1 MSSFDQFYGS
11 PRGPV
16 QLPQTPLITFGAD
29 DSPKLMEMPYPGV
42 ESVIDSR
49 SWYDGMGT
57 ALFSGIGGAGYET
70 GSSVATALSTLPL
83 DSDWKK
89 ALEDKAAEWRKTA
102 KNEYAPDPVTSSTA
116 AQVVYGASKELTKIG
131 IALPAAAVTSSVG
144 SPAAGALVVGLIYG
158 LNAGIQQSQ
167 ELQDQGVD
175 ARTANAA
182 GFFTALS
189 GTAGVMMPA
198 AMGWSRLSSAVIG
211 AGANVAVGMNE
222 RATLRQVLEKA
233 DYSQAAEQ
241 FDPTDPLAV
250 SIEALT
256 GGVFGAAAGR
266 VRLGPAEPKSG
277 PTTEAAETLD
287 PAVVDAARARELI
300 AANKENLPV
309 NPLDPVAVEKGY
321 EAQQIVH
328 DQIQAKKPVRVPADA
343 YDAEKVDAIKRAS
356 AERLQKATAEGAVV
370 LQNRDRSTKAS
381 IVQMNGIAGN
391 PDYMRLRLSN
401 DFTTGAPV
409 VAHAAD
415 IPEAQRGAEDVVVAA
430 DGRRF
435 PVQYAVVEADDVL
448 TSNNIDGSVN
458 PGYGS
463 PDSITAIAGNGRS
476 VGVKEAYVRG
486 TANKYRAELEA
497 DKMTGIDPSVF
508 KDMRRPML
516 VRIMRDKDVTADIG
530 DITNRSAT
538 AQLSATEQALTD
550 AQRID
555 LSTLE
560 FGDDGTISP
569 ESVRQFTAMLPEE
582 ERARMVD
589 SNGIPTQDA
598 VKRLDN
604 AIFQQVYKNMG
615 LTDLLNTTEKTGIAR
630 MVSAFRQMAPRLLQL
645 EGTGELDFREALSD
659 VLSEIQAARASGAK
673 LSLTELAQ
681 QAAIGREPEVQ
692 AFLDF
697 LAKNDTDGGGVRGI
711 VDAFTSLAE
720 YARSNADMAAQGPDM
735 FGQVFK
741 PTRLDIMREFSR
753 TTGVPFHEGDSVRV
767 TKLEHVEEKKRLT
780 PRQKT
785 AEELAAERNLP
796 IVGDISGRSLDLRI
810 EPNAKSV
817 YKTLGQKI
825 KEYLLPFTHKVDGR
839 PYFNGPDSIQVELRT
854 KGINKAAFQATKWED
869 FGEWVPSIP
878 ILIERGKWTK
888 EQVSKRRPDGIK
900 NFYKAEGVVTKDG
913 VAQVAWV
920 KIGQDN
926 MGKFYYYLDE
936 EMHSSPR
943 LVPLRGEGGSS
954 ERTNTPGGGLGQ
966 LNGATSLAEPLT
978 DASSN
983 IHSQTNELTAK
994 SNELSTTQDI
1004 PNLGVEPADRL
1015 SQFDYDQARIQKAA
1029 DTLIAQESINALQ
1042 SAEDSQLKRQ
1052 AMAALEA
1059 DPNMRIQFDDTEEGT
1074 GIAAEYLKNELQK
1087 ADEISREANEGV
1099 PVAVVCAL
1107 ANGGLNDK

>member
-16 QLPQTPLITFGAD
+16 QLPQTPLITFGED

-57 ALFSGIGGAGYET
+57 ALFSGVGGAAYET

-83 DSDWKK
+83 DDDWKK
-89 ALEDKAAEWRKTA
+89 ALEDKAAEWRRTA
-102 KNEYAPDPVTSSTA
+102 RNEFAPDPVTSSTA

-131 IALPAAAVTSSVG
+131 IALPAAAVTSSIG
-144 SPAAGALVVGLIYG
+144 SPAAGALVVGAIYG

-175 ARTANAA
+175 AKTANAA

-266 VRLGPAEPKSG
+266 VRLGPAAPKSG
-277 PTTEAAETLD
+277 PTTEAADTID

-309 NPLDPVAVEKGY
+309 NPLDPMAVEKGY

-343 YDAEKVDAIKRAS
+343 YNAEKVDAIKRAS

-409 VAHAAD
+409 VAYAAD
-415 IPEAQRGAEDVVVAA
+415 IPEAQRGATDVVVAA

-435 PVQYAVVEADDVL
+435 PVRYAVVEADDVL
-448 TSNNIDGSVN
+448 TSNNIDGSLN
-458 PGYGS
+458 PTYGAR
-463 PDSITAIAGNGRS
+463 DNITAIAGNGRS
-476 VGVKEAYVRG
+476 VGVKEAYARG
-486 TANKYRAELEA
+486 TADKYRAELEA

-516 VRIMRDKDVTADIG
+516 VRIMRDEDLTADIG
-530 DITNRSAT
+530 DVTNRTAT

-569 ESVRQFTAMLPEE
+569 ESVRQFTALLPEE
-582 ERARMVD
+582 ERARLVD
-589 SNGIPTQDA
+589 SNGVPTQDA

-681 QAAIGREPEVQ
+681 QAAIGRKPEVQ

-741 PTRLDIMREFSR
+741 PTKLDIMREFSR
-753 TTGVPFHEGDSVRV
+753 TTGVKIREGDFVPVSELKHVDEKARVVNSDNAVKQAIREMAEPPIAPAPKMELITVAREPNGVEHRVWGVNGNPDLTVLPEGIDGVKPLPVRLQESSI
-767 TKLEHVEEKKRLT
+767 KSGHMDDH
-780 PRQKT
+780 
-785 AEELAAERNLP
+785 LP
-796 IVGDISGRSLDLRI
+796 DLRRAGYESI
-810 EPNAKSV
+810 E
-817 YKTLGQKI
+817 
-825 KEYLLPFTHKVDGR
+825 
-839 PYFNGPDSIQVELRT
+839 
-854 KGINKAAFQATKWED
+854 QAIWDVAQNYNQIFE
-869 FGEWVPSIP
+869 
-878 ILIERGKWTK
+878 GK
-888 EQVSKRRPDGIK
+888 
-900 NFYKAEGVVTKDG
+900 KDG
-913 VAQVAWV
+913 QLVLARPIA
-920 KIGQDN
+920 
-926 MGKFYYYLDE
+926 ME
-936 EMHSSPR
+936 ENGILR
-943 LVPLRGEGGSS
+943 RGVLLVEFQEAAGVYRVG
-954 ERTNTPGGGLGQ
+954 TV
-966 LNGATSLAEPLT
+966 
-978 DASSN
+978 
-983 IHSQTNELTAK
+983 
-994 SNELSTTQDI
+994 LSTDHLRYLRNRKLLWDKSP
-1004 PNLGVEPADRL
+1004 PNRL
-1015 SQFDYDQARIQKAA
+1015 HPLELQQARTRDLTGPQQPSDENIFGQEIASVNDIKRGIETAA
-1029 DTLIAQESINALQ
+1029 KAQEATVARESISALE

-1059 DPNMRIQFDDTEEGT
+1059 DPNMRVQLDETKEGT

-1087 ADEISREANEGV
+1087 ADELSREANQGV

>member
-29 DSPKLMEMPYPGV
+29 DSPKQMEMPYPGV
-42 ESVIDSR
+42 ESVVDSR

-57 ALFSGIGGAGYET
+57 ALFSGIGGAAYET

-83 DSDWKK
+83 DDDWKK
-89 ALEDKAAEWRKTA
+89 ALEDKAAEWRRTA
-102 KNEYAPDPVTSSTA
+102 RNEYAPDPVISSTA
-116 AQVVYGASKELTKIG
+116 AQIVYGASKELTKIG
-131 IALPAAAVTSSVG
+131 IALPAAAAASAAGT
-144 SPAAGALVVGLIYG
+144 PAAGALVVGAIYG
-158 LNAGIQQSQ
+158 INAGIQQSQ

-233 DYSQAAEQ
+233 DYSQAAEL

-266 VRLGPAEPKSG
+266 VRFGPQEPKSG
-277 PTTEAAETLD
+277 PTVEAAEAAETID
-287 PAVVDAARARELI
+287 PKIVDAARVLEQI
-300 AANKENLPV
+300 KANKENLPV
-309 NPLDPVAVEKGY
+309 NSLDPVAVTKGY
-321 EAQQIVH
+321 EAQQIVQE
-328 DQIQAKKPVRVPADA
+328 QIQAKKPVRVPADA
-343 YDAEKVDAIKRAS
+343 YNAEKVDAIKRAS

-409 VAHAAD
+409 VAYAAD

-486 TANKYRAELEA
+486 TADKYRAELEA
-497 DKMTGIDPSVF
+497 DKMTGIDSSVF

-516 VRIMRDKDVTADIG
+516 VRIMRDEDVTADIG

-569 ESVRQFTAMLPEE
+569 ESVRQFTALLPEE
-582 ERARMVD
+582 ERARLVD
-589 SNGIPTQDA
+589 SNGVPTQDA

-681 QAAIGREPEVQ
+681 QAAIGRKPEVQ

-741 PTRLDIMREFSR
+741 PTKLDIMREFSR
-753 TTGVPFHEGDSVRV
+753 TTGVKIREGDFVPVSELKHVDEKARVVNSDNAVKQAIREMAEPPIAPAPKMELITVAREPNGVEHRVWGVNGNPDLTVLPEGIDGVKPLPVRLQESSI
-767 TKLEHVEEKKRLT
+767 KSGHMDDH
-780 PRQKT
+780 
-785 AEELAAERNLP
+785 LP
-796 IVGDISGRSLDLRI
+796 DLRRAGYESI
-810 EPNAKSV
+810 E
-817 YKTLGQKI
+817 
-825 KEYLLPFTHKVDGR
+825 
-839 PYFNGPDSIQVELRT
+839 
-854 KGINKAAFQATKWED
+854 QAIWDVAQNYNQIFE
-869 FGEWVPSIP
+869 
-878 ILIERGKWTK
+878 GK
-888 EQVSKRRPDGIK
+888 
-900 NFYKAEGVVTKDG
+900 KDG
-913 VAQVAWV
+913 QLVLARPIA
-920 KIGQDN
+920 
-926 MGKFYYYLDE
+926 ME
-936 EMHSSPR
+936 ENGILR
-943 LVPLRGEGGSS
+943 RGVLLVEFQEAAGVYRVG
-954 ERTNTPGGGLGQ
+954 TV
-966 LNGATSLAEPLT
+966 
-978 DASSN
+978 
-983 IHSQTNELTAK
+983 
-994 SNELSTTQDI
+994 LSTDHLRYLRNRKLLWDKSP
-1004 PNLGVEPADRL
+1004 PNRL
-1015 SQFDYDQARIQKAA
+1015 HPLELQQARTRDLTGPQQPSDENIFGQEIASVNDIKRGIETAA
-1029 DTLIAQESINALQ
+1029 KAQEATVARESISALE

-1059 DPNMRIQFDDTEEGT
+1059 DPNMRVQLDETKEGT

-1087 ADEISREANEGV
+1087 ADELSREANQGV

>member
-16 QLPQTPLITFGAD
+16 QLPQTPLITFGED

-57 ALFSGIGGAGYET
+57 ALFSGVGGAAYET

-83 DSDWKK
+83 DDDWKK
-89 ALEDKAAEWRKTA
+89 ALEDKAAEWRRTA
-102 KNEYAPDPVTSSTA
+102 RNEFAPDPVTSSTA

-131 IALPAAAVTSSVG
+131 IALPAAAVTSAVG
-144 SPAAGALVVGLIYG
+144 SPAAGALVVGAIYG

-222 RATLRQVLEKA
+222 RTTLRQVLEKA

-266 VRLGPAEPKSG
+266 VRLGPQEPKSG
-277 PTTEAAETLD
+277 PTVDAAESAETID
-287 PAVVDAARARELI
+287 PKVADAARARELI
-300 AANKENLPV
+300 AANRENLPV
-309 NPLDPVAVEKGY
+309 DTLDPVAVNKGY

-343 YDAEKVDAIKRAS
+343 YNAEKVDAIKRAS

-409 VAHAAD
+409 VAYAAD
-415 IPEAQRGAEDVVVAA
+415 IPEAQRGATDVVVAA

-435 PVQYAVVEADDVL
+435 PVRYAVVEADDVL
-448 TSNNIDGSVN
+448 TSNNIDGSLN
-458 PGYGS
+458 PTYGAR
-463 PDSITAIAGNGRS
+463 DNITAIAGNGRS
-476 VGVKEAYVRG
+476 VGVKEAYARG
-486 TANKYRAELEA
+486 TADKYRAELEA

-516 VRIMRDKDVTADIG
+516 VRIMRDEDVTADIG

-555 LSTLE
+555 LSKLE
-560 FGDDGTISP
+560 FGDDGTLSP

-582 ERARMVD
+582 ERARLVD

-681 QAAIGREPEVQ
+681 QAAIGRKPEVQ

-741 PTRLDIMREFSR
+741 PTKLDIMREFSR
-753 TTGVPFHEGDSVRV
+753 TTGVKIREGDFVPVSELKHVDEKARVVNSDNAVKQAIREMAEPPIAPAPKMELITVAREPNGVEHRVWGVNGNPDLTVLPEGIDGVKPLPVRLQESSI
-767 TKLEHVEEKKRLT
+767 KSGHMDDH
-780 PRQKT
+780 
-785 AEELAAERNLP
+785 LP
-796 IVGDISGRSLDLRI
+796 DLRRAGYESI
-810 EPNAKSV
+810 E
-817 YKTLGQKI
+817 
-825 KEYLLPFTHKVDGR
+825 
-839 PYFNGPDSIQVELRT
+839 
-854 KGINKAAFQATKWED
+854 QAIWDVAQNYNQIFE
-869 FGEWVPSIP
+869 
-878 ILIERGKWTK
+878 GK
-888 EQVSKRRPDGIK
+888 
-900 NFYKAEGVVTKDG
+900 KDG
-913 VAQVAWV
+913 QLVLARPIA
-920 KIGQDN
+920 
-926 MGKFYYYLDE
+926 ME
-936 EMHSSPR
+936 ENGILR
-943 LVPLRGEGGSS
+943 RGVLLVEFQEAAGVYRVG
-954 ERTNTPGGGLGQ
+954 TV
-966 LNGATSLAEPLT
+966 
-978 DASSN
+978 
-983 IHSQTNELTAK
+983 
-994 SNELSTTQDI
+994 LSTDHLRYLRNRKLLWDKSP
-1004 PNLGVEPADRL
+1004 PNRL
-1015 SQFDYDQARIQKAA
+1015 HPLELQQARTRDLTGPQQPSDENIFGQEIASVNDIKRGIETAA
-1029 DTLIAQESINALQ
+1029 KAQEATVARESISALE

-1059 DPNMRIQFDDTEEGT
+1059 DPNMRVQLDETKEGT

-1087 ADEISREANEGV
+1087 ADELSREANQGV

>member
-16 QLPQTPLITFGAD
+16 QLPQTPLITFGED

-42 ESVIDSR
+42 ESVVDSR

-57 ALFSGIGGAGYET
+57 ALFSGIGGAAYET

-83 DSDWKK
+83 DDDWKK
-89 ALEDKAAEWRKTA
+89 ALEDKAAEWRRTA
-102 KNEYAPDPVTSSTA
+102 RNEFAPDPVTSSTA

-131 IALPAAAVTSSVG
+131 IALPAAAVTSAVG
-144 SPAAGALVVGLIYG
+144 SPAAGALVVGAIYG

-175 ARTANAA
+175 AKTANAA

-266 VRLGPAEPKSG
+266 VRLGPAAPKSG
-277 PTTEAAETLD
+277 PTTEAADTID

-309 NPLDPVAVEKGY
+309 NPLDPMAVEKGY

-343 YDAEKVDAIKRAS
+343 YNAEKVDAIKRAS

-409 VAHAAD
+409 VAYAAD
-415 IPEAQRGAEDVVVAA
+415 IPEAQRGATDVVVAA

-435 PVQYAVVEADDVL
+435 PVRYAVVEADDVL
-448 TSNNIDGSVN
+448 TSNNIDGSLN
-458 PGYGS
+458 PTYGAR
-463 PDSITAIAGNGRS
+463 DNITAIAGNGRS
-476 VGVKEAYVRG
+476 VGVKEAYARG
-486 TANKYRAELEA
+486 TADKYRAELEA

-516 VRIMRDKDVTADIG
+516 VRIMRDEDLTADIG
-530 DITNRSAT
+530 DVTNRTAT

-569 ESVRQFTAMLPEE
+569 ESVRQFTALLPEE
-582 ERARMVD
+582 ERARLVD
-589 SNGIPTQDA
+589 SNGVPTQDA

-681 QAAIGREPEVQ
+681 QAAIGRKPEVQ

-741 PTRLDIMREFSR
+741 PTKLDIMREFSR
-753 TTGVPFHEGDSVRV
+753 TTGVKIREGDFVPVSELKHVDEKARVVNSDNAVKQAIREMAEPPIAPAPKMELITVAREPNGVEHRVWGVNGNPDLTVLPEGIDGVKPLPVRLQESSI
-767 TKLEHVEEKKRLT
+767 KSGHMDDH
-780 PRQKT
+780 
-785 AEELAAERNLP
+785 LP
-796 IVGDISGRSLDLRI
+796 DLRRAGYESI
-810 EPNAKSV
+810 E
-817 YKTLGQKI
+817 
-825 KEYLLPFTHKVDGR
+825 
-839 PYFNGPDSIQVELRT
+839 
-854 KGINKAAFQATKWED
+854 QAIWDVAQNYNQIFE
-869 FGEWVPSIP
+869 
-878 ILIERGKWTK
+878 GK
-888 EQVSKRRPDGIK
+888 
-900 NFYKAEGVVTKDG
+900 KDG
-913 VAQVAWV
+913 QLVLARPIA
-920 KIGQDN
+920 
-926 MGKFYYYLDE
+926 ME
-936 EMHSSPR
+936 ENGILR
-943 LVPLRGEGGSS
+943 RGVLLVEFQEAAGVYRVG
-954 ERTNTPGGGLGQ
+954 TV
-966 LNGATSLAEPLT
+966 
-978 DASSN
+978 
-983 IHSQTNELTAK
+983 
-994 SNELSTTQDI
+994 LSTDHLRYLRNRKLLWDKSP
-1004 PNLGVEPADRL
+1004 PNRL
-1015 SQFDYDQARIQKAA
+1015 HPLELQQARTRDLTGPQQPSDENIFGQEIASVNDIKRGIETAA
-1029 DTLIAQESINALQ
+1029 KAQEATVARESISALE

-1059 DPNMRIQFDDTEEGT
+1059 DPNMRVQLDETKEGT

-1087 ADEISREANEGV
+1087 ADELSREANQGV

>member
-16 QLPQTPLITFGAD
+16 QLPQTPLITFGED

-57 ALFSGIGGAGYET
+57 ALFSGVGGAAYET

-83 DSDWKK
+83 DDDWKK
-89 ALEDKAAEWRKTA
+89 ALEDKAAEWRRTA
-102 KNEYAPDPVTSSTA
+102 RNEFAPDPVTSSTA

-131 IALPAAAVTSSVG
+131 IALPAAAVTSAVG
-144 SPAAGALVVGLIYG
+144 SPAAGALVVGSIYG

-189 GTAGVMMPA
+189 STAGVMMPA

-222 RATLRQVLEKA
+222 RTTLRQVLEKA

-266 VRLGPAEPKSG
+266 VRFGPQEPKSG
-277 PTTEAAETLD
+277 PTVDAAESAETID
-287 PAVVDAARARELI
+287 PKVADAARARELI
-300 AANKENLPV
+300 AANRENLPV
-309 NPLDPVAVEKGY
+309 DTLDPVAVNKGY

-343 YDAEKVDAIKRAS
+343 YNAEKVDAIKRAS

-409 VAHAAD
+409 VAYAAD
-415 IPEAQRGAEDVVVAA
+415 IPEAQRGATDVVVAA

-435 PVQYAVVEADDVL
+435 PVRYAVVEADDVL
-448 TSNNIDGSVN
+448 TSNNIDGSLN
-458 PGYGS
+458 PTYGAR
-463 PDSITAIAGNGRS
+463 DNITAIAGNGRS
-476 VGVKEAYVRG
+476 VGVKEAYARG
-486 TANKYRAELEA
+486 TADKYRAELEA

-516 VRIMRDKDVTADIG
+516 VRIMRDEDLTADIG
-530 DITNRSAT
+530 DVTNRTAT

-569 ESVRQFTAMLPEE
+569 ESVRQFTALLPEE
-582 ERARMVD
+582 ERARLVD
-589 SNGIPTQDA
+589 SNGVPTQDA

-681 QAAIGREPEVQ
+681 QAAIGRKPEVQ

-741 PTRLDIMREFSR
+741 PTKLDIMREFSR
-753 TTGVPFHEGDSVRV
+753 TTGVKIREGDFVPVSELKHVDEKARVVNSDNAVKQAIREMAEPPIAPASKMELITVAREPNGVEHRVWGVNGNPDLTVLPEGIDGVKPLPVRLQESSI
-767 TKLEHVEEKKRLT
+767 KSGHMDDH
-780 PRQKT
+780 
-785 AEELAAERNLP
+785 LP
-796 IVGDISGRSLDLRI
+796 DLRRAGYESI
-810 EPNAKSV
+810 E
-817 YKTLGQKI
+817 
-825 KEYLLPFTHKVDGR
+825 
-839 PYFNGPDSIQVELRT
+839 
-854 KGINKAAFQATKWED
+854 QAIWDVAQNYNQIFE
-869 FGEWVPSIP
+869 
-878 ILIERGKWTK
+878 GK
-888 EQVSKRRPDGIK
+888 
-900 NFYKAEGVVTKDG
+900 KDG
-913 VAQVAWV
+913 QLVLARPIA
-920 KIGQDN
+920 
-926 MGKFYYYLDE
+926 ME
-936 EMHSSPR
+936 ENGILR
-943 LVPLRGEGGSS
+943 RGVLLVEFQEAAGVYRVG
-954 ERTNTPGGGLGQ
+954 TV
-966 LNGATSLAEPLT
+966 
-978 DASSN
+978 
-983 IHSQTNELTAK
+983 
-994 SNELSTTQDI
+994 LSTDHLRYLRNRKLLWDKSP
-1004 PNLGVEPADRL
+1004 PNRL
-1015 SQFDYDQARIQKAA
+1015 HPLELQQARTRDLTGPQQPSDENIFGQEIASVNDIKRGIETAA
-1029 DTLIAQESINALQ
+1029 KAQEATVARESISALE

-1059 DPNMRIQFDDTEEGT
+1059 DPNMRVQLDETKEGT

-1087 ADEISREANEGV
+1087 ADELSREANQGV

>member
-16 QLPQTPLITFGAD
+16 QLPQTPLITFGED

-57 ALFSGIGGAGYET
+57 ALFSGVGGAAYET

-83 DSDWKK
+83 DDDWKK
-89 ALEDKAAEWRKTA
+89 ALEDKAAEWRRTA
-102 KNEYAPDPVTSSTA
+102 RNEFAPDPVTSSTA

-131 IALPAAAVTSSVG
+131 IALPAAAVTSSIG
-144 SPAAGALVVGLIYG
+144 SPAAGALVVGAIYG

-175 ARTANAA
+175 AKTANAA

-266 VRLGPAEPKSG
+266 VRFGPQEPKSG
-277 PTTEAAETLD
+277 PTVDAAESAETID
-287 PAVVDAARARELI
+287 PKVADAARARELI
-300 AANKENLPV
+300 AANRENLPV
-309 NPLDPVAVEKGY
+309 DTLDPVAVNKGY

-343 YDAEKVDAIKRAS
+343 YNAEKVDAIKRAS

-409 VAHAAD
+409 VAYAAD
-415 IPEAQRGAEDVVVAA
+415 IPEAQRGATDVVVAA

-435 PVQYAVVEADDVL
+435 PVRYAVVEADDVL
-448 TSNNIDGSVN
+448 TSNNIDGSLN
-458 PGYGS
+458 PTYGAR
-463 PDSITAIAGNGRS
+463 DNITAIAGNGRS
-476 VGVKEAYVRG
+476 VGVKEAYARG
-486 TANKYRAELEA
+486 TADKYRAELEA

-516 VRIMRDKDVTADIG
+516 VRIMRDEDLTADIG
-530 DITNRSAT
+530 DVTNRTAT

-569 ESVRQFTAMLPEE
+569 ESVRQFTALLPEE
-582 ERARMVD
+582 ERARLVD
-589 SNGIPTQDA
+589 SNGVPTQDA

-681 QAAIGREPEVQ
+681 QAAIGRKPEVQ

-741 PTRLDIMREFSR
+741 PTKLDIMREFSR
-753 TTGVPFHEGDSVRV
+753 TTGVKIREGDFVPVSELKHVDEKARVVNSDNAVKQAIREMAEPPIAPAPKMELITVAREPNGVEHRVWGVNGNPDLTVLPEGIDGVKPLPVRLQESSI
-767 TKLEHVEEKKRLT
+767 KSGHMDDH
-780 PRQKT
+780 
-785 AEELAAERNLP
+785 LP
-796 IVGDISGRSLDLRI
+796 DLRRAGYESI
-810 EPNAKSV
+810 E
-817 YKTLGQKI
+817 
-825 KEYLLPFTHKVDGR
+825 
-839 PYFNGPDSIQVELRT
+839 
-854 KGINKAAFQATKWED
+854 QAIWDVAQNYNQIFE
-869 FGEWVPSIP
+869 
-878 ILIERGKWTK
+878 GK
-888 EQVSKRRPDGIK
+888 
-900 NFYKAEGVVTKDG
+900 KDG
-913 VAQVAWV
+913 QLVLARPIA
-920 KIGQDN
+920 
-926 MGKFYYYLDE
+926 ME
-936 EMHSSPR
+936 ENGILR
-943 LVPLRGEGGSS
+943 RGVLLVEFQEAAGVYRVG
-954 ERTNTPGGGLGQ
+954 TV
-966 LNGATSLAEPLT
+966 
-978 DASSN
+978 
-983 IHSQTNELTAK
+983 
-994 SNELSTTQDI
+994 LSTDHLRYLRNRKLLWDKSP
-1004 PNLGVEPADRL
+1004 PNRL
-1015 SQFDYDQARIQKAA
+1015 HPLELQQARTRDLTGPQQPSDENIFGQEIASVNDIKRGIETAA
-1029 DTLIAQESINALQ
+1029 KAQEATVARESISALE

-1059 DPNMRIQFDDTEEGT
+1059 DPNMRVQLDETKEGT

-1087 ADEISREANEGV
+1087 ADELSREANQGV

>member
-16 QLPQTPLITFGAD
+16 QLPQTPLITFGED

-42 ESVIDSR
+42 ESVVDSR
-49 SWYDGMGT
+49 SWHDGMGT
-57 ALFSGIGGAGYET
+57 ALFSGIGGAAYET

-83 DSDWKK
+83 DDDWKK
-89 ALEDKAAEWRKTA
+89 TLEDKAAEWRRTA
-102 KNEYAPDPVTSSTA
+102 RNEFAPDPVTSSTA

-131 IALPAAAVTSSVG
+131 IALPAAAVTSAVG
-144 SPAAGALVVGLIYG
+144 SPAAGALVVGAIYG

-175 ARTANAA
+175 AKTANAA

-277 PTTEAAETLD
+277 PTVEAAETVD
-287 PAVVDAARARELI
+287 PKVVDAARVLEQI
-300 AANKENLPV
+300 KANKENLPV
-309 NPLDPVAVEKGY
+309 NPLDPVAVTKGY
-321 EAQQIVH
+321 EAQQIVQE
-328 DQIQAKKPVRVPADA
+328 QIQAKKPVRVPADA
-343 YDAEKVDAIKRAS
+343 YNAEEVDAIKRAS

-409 VAHAAD
+409 VAYAAD
-415 IPEAQRGAEDVVVAA
+415 IPEAQRGATDVVVAA

-435 PVQYAVVEADDVL
+435 PVRYAVVEADDVL
-448 TSNNIDGSVN
+448 TSNNIDGSLN
-458 PGYGS
+458 PTYGAR
-463 PDSITAIAGNGRS
+463 DNITAIAGNGRS

-486 TANKYRAELEA
+486 TADKYRAELEA
-497 DKMTGIDPSVF
+497 DKMTGIAPSVF

-516 VRIMRDKDVTADIG
+516 VRIMRDEDVTADIG

-555 LSTLE
+555 LSKLE
-560 FGDDGTISP
+560 FGDDGTLSP

-582 ERARMVD
+582 ERARLVD

-645 EGTGELDFREALSD
+645 EGTGELDFRPALSE
-659 VLSEIQAARASGAK
+659 VLSEIQAARASGGK
-673 LSLTELAQ
+673 LSLSELAQ
-681 QAAIGREPEVQ
+681 QNAIGRTPEAQ
-692 AFLDF
+692 TFLDF
-697 LAKNDTDGGGVRGI
+697 LAKNETEGGGVRGI

-720 YARSNADMAAQGPDM
+720 YARSNADSAAQGPNM
-735 FGQVFK
+735 FGEVFM
-741 PTRLDIMREFSR
+741 PTRLDIMREFAR
-753 TTGVPFHEGDSVRV
+753 ATGVKINEGDFVPVKKLEDVVQKDRV
-767 TKLEHVEEKKRLT
+767 TNSAKAVQQAVREMAVPPIEPAPKMELITVARGPDGVEHRVWGVNGNPDLTVLPEGIDGVKPLPVRL
-780 PRQKT
+780 QESSIKSGHMDDH
-785 AEELAAERNLP
+785 LP
-796 IVGDISGRSLDLRI
+796 DLRRAGYESI
-810 EPNAKSV
+810 E
-817 YKTLGQKI
+817 
-825 KEYLLPFTHKVDGR
+825 
-839 PYFNGPDSIQVELRT
+839 
-854 KGINKAAFQATKWED
+854 QAIWDVAQNYNQIFE
-869 FGEWVPSIP
+869 
-878 ILIERGKWTK
+878 GK
-888 EQVSKRRPDGIK
+888 
-900 NFYKAEGVVTKDG
+900 KDG
-913 VAQVAWV
+913 QLVLARPIA
-920 KIGQDN
+920 
-926 MGKFYYYLDE
+926 ME
-936 EMHSSPR
+936 ENGILR
-943 LVPLRGEGGSS
+943 RGVLLVEFQEAAGVYRVG
-954 ERTNTPGGGLGQ
+954 TV
-966 LNGATSLAEPLT
+966 
-978 DASSN
+978 
-983 IHSQTNELTAK
+983 
-994 SNELSTTQDI
+994 LSTDHLRYLRNRKLLWDKSP
-1004 PNLGVEPADRL
+1004 PNRL
-1015 SQFDYDQARIQKAA
+1015 HPLELQQARTRDLTGPQQPSDENIFGQEIASVNDIKRGIETAA
-1029 DTLIAQESINALQ
+1029 KAQEATVARESISALE

-1059 DPNMRIQFDDTEEGT
+1059 DPNMRVQLDETKEGT

-1087 ADEISREANEGV
+1087 ADELSREANQGV

>member
-16 QLPQTPLITFGAD
+16 QLPQTPLITFGED

-57 ALFSGIGGAGYET
+57 ALFSGVGGAAYET

-83 DSDWKK
+83 DDDWKK
-89 ALEDKAAEWRKTA
+89 ALEDKAAEWRRTA
-102 KNEYAPDPVTSSTA
+102 RNEFAPDPVTSSTA

-131 IALPAAAVTSSVG
+131 IALPAAAVTSAVG
-144 SPAAGALVVGLIYG
+144 SPAAGALVVGSIYG

-189 GTAGVMMPA
+189 STAGVMMPA

-222 RATLRQVLEKA
+222 RTTLRQVLEKA

-266 VRLGPAEPKSG
+266 VRFGPQEPKSG
-277 PTTEAAETLD
+277 PTVDAAESAETID
-287 PAVVDAARARELI
+287 PKVADAARARELI
-300 AANKENLPV
+300 AANRENLPV
-309 NPLDPVAVEKGY
+309 DTLDPVAVNKGY

-343 YDAEKVDAIKRAS
+343 YNAEKVDAIKRAS

-409 VAHAAD
+409 VAYAAD
-415 IPEAQRGAEDVVVAA
+415 IPEAQRGATDVVVAA

-435 PVQYAVVEADDVL
+435 PVRYAVVEADDVL
-448 TSNNIDGSVN
+448 TSNNIDGSLN
-458 PGYGS
+458 PTYGAR
-463 PDSITAIAGNGRS
+463 DNITAIAGNGRS
-476 VGVKEAYVRG
+476 VGVKEAYARG
-486 TANKYRAELEA
+486 TADKYRAELEA

-516 VRIMRDKDVTADIG
+516 VRIMRDEDLTADIG
-530 DITNRSAT
+530 DVTNRTAT

-569 ESVRQFTAMLPEE
+569 ESVRQFTALLPEE
-582 ERARMVD
+582 ERARLVD
-589 SNGIPTQDA
+589 SNGVPTQDA

-681 QAAIGREPEVQ
+681 QAAIGRKPEVQ

-741 PTRLDIMREFSR
+741 PTKLDIMREFSR
-753 TTGVPFHEGDSVRV
+753 TTGVKIREGDFVPVSELKHVDEKARVVNSDNAVKQAIREMAEPPIAPAPKMELITVAREPNGVEHRVWGVNGNPDLTVLPEGIDGVKPLPVRLQESSI
-767 TKLEHVEEKKRLT
+767 KSGHMDDH
-780 PRQKT
+780 
-785 AEELAAERNLP
+785 LP
-796 IVGDISGRSLDLRI
+796 DLRRAGYESI
-810 EPNAKSV
+810 E
-817 YKTLGQKI
+817 
-825 KEYLLPFTHKVDGR
+825 
-839 PYFNGPDSIQVELRT
+839 
-854 KGINKAAFQATKWED
+854 QAIWDVAQNYNQIFE
-869 FGEWVPSIP
+869 
-878 ILIERGKWTK
+878 GK
-888 EQVSKRRPDGIK
+888 
-900 NFYKAEGVVTKDG
+900 KDG
-913 VAQVAWV
+913 QLVLARPIA
-920 KIGQDN
+920 
-926 MGKFYYYLDE
+926 ME
-936 EMHSSPR
+936 ENGILR
-943 LVPLRGEGGSS
+943 RGVLLVEFQEAAGVYRVG
-954 ERTNTPGGGLGQ
+954 TV
-966 LNGATSLAEPLT
+966 
-978 DASSN
+978 
-983 IHSQTNELTAK
+983 
-994 SNELSTTQDI
+994 LSTDHLRYLRNRKLLWDKSP
-1004 PNLGVEPADRL
+1004 PNRL
-1015 SQFDYDQARIQKAA
+1015 HPLELQQARTRDLTGPQQPSDENIFGQEIASVNDIKRGIETAA
-1029 DTLIAQESINALQ
+1029 KAQEATVARESISALE

-1059 DPNMRIQFDDTEEGT
+1059 DPNMRVQLDETKEGT

-1087 ADEISREANEGV
+1087 ADELSREANQGV

>member
-11 PRGPV
+11 PRGSV
-16 QLPQTPLITFGAD
+16 QLPQTPLITFGED

-57 ALFSGIGGAGYET
+57 ALFSGVGGAAYET

-83 DSDWKK
+83 DDDWKK
-89 ALEDKAAEWRKTA
+89 ALEDKAAEWRRTA
-102 KNEYAPDPVTSSTA
+102 RNEFAPDPVTSSTA
-116 AQVVYGASKELTKIG
+116 AQIVYGASKELTKIG
-131 IALPAAAVTSSVG
+131 IALPAAAAASAAG
-144 SPAAGALVVGLIYG
+144 SPAAGALVVGAIYG

-198 AMGWSRLSSAVIG
+198 AMGWSRLSSAVLG
-211 AGANVAVGMNE
+211 AGANVAVGTNE

-266 VRLGPAEPKSG
+266 VRFGPQEPKSG
-277 PTTEAAETLD
+277 PTVDAAESAETID
-287 PAVVDAARARELI
+287 PKVADAARARELI
-300 AANKENLPV
+300 AANRENLPV
-309 NPLDPVAVEKGY
+309 DTLDPVAVNKGY

-343 YDAEKVDAIKRAS
+343 YNAEKVDAIKRAS

-409 VAHAAD
+409 VAYAAD
-415 IPEAQRGAEDVVVAA
+415 IPEAQRGATDVVVAA

-435 PVQYAVVEADDVL
+435 PVRYAVVEADDVL

-486 TANKYRAELEA
+486 TADKYRAELEA
-497 DKMTGIDPSVF
+497 DKMTGIDSSVF

-516 VRIMRDKDVTADIG
+516 VRIMRDEDVTADIG

-569 ESVRQFTAMLPEE
+569 ESVRQFTALLPEE
-582 ERARMVD
+582 ERARLVD
-589 SNGIPTQDA
+589 SNGVPTQDA

-681 QAAIGREPEVQ
+681 QAAIGRKPEVQ

-741 PTRLDIMREFSR
+741 PTKLDIMREFSR
-753 TTGVPFHEGDSVRV
+753 TTGVKIREGDFVPVSELKHVDEKARVVNSDNAVKQAIREMAEPPIAPAPKMELITVAREPNGVEHRVWGVNGNPDLTVLPEGIDGVKPLPVRLQESSI
-767 TKLEHVEEKKRLT
+767 KSGHMDDH
-780 PRQKT
+780 
-785 AEELAAERNLP
+785 LP
-796 IVGDISGRSLDLRI
+796 DLRRAGYESI
-810 EPNAKSV
+810 E
-817 YKTLGQKI
+817 
-825 KEYLLPFTHKVDGR
+825 
-839 PYFNGPDSIQVELRT
+839 
-854 KGINKAAFQATKWED
+854 QAIWDVAQNYNQIFE
-869 FGEWVPSIP
+869 
-878 ILIERGKWTK
+878 GK
-888 EQVSKRRPDGIK
+888 
-900 NFYKAEGVVTKDG
+900 KDG
-913 VAQVAWV
+913 QLVLARPIA
-920 KIGQDN
+920 
-926 MGKFYYYLDE
+926 ME
-936 EMHSSPR
+936 ENGILR
-943 LVPLRGEGGSS
+943 RGVLLVEFQEAAGVYRVG
-954 ERTNTPGGGLGQ
+954 TV
-966 LNGATSLAEPLT
+966 
-978 DASSN
+978 
-983 IHSQTNELTAK
+983 
-994 SNELSTTQDI
+994 LSTDHLRYLRNRKLLWDKSP
-1004 PNLGVEPADRL
+1004 PNRL
-1015 SQFDYDQARIQKAA
+1015 HPLELQQARTRDLTGPQQPSDENIFGQEIASVNDIKRGIETAA
-1029 DTLIAQESINALQ
+1029 KAQEATVARESISALE

-1059 DPNMRIQFDDTEEGT
+1059 DPNMRVQLDETKEGT

-1087 ADEISREANEGV
+1087 ADELSREANQGV

>member
-16 QLPQTPLITFGAD
+16 QLPQTPLITFGED

-57 ALFSGIGGAGYET
+57 ALFSGVGGAAYET

-83 DSDWKK
+83 DDDWKK
-89 ALEDKAAEWRKTA
+89 ALEDKAAEWRRTA
-102 KNEYAPDPVTSSTA
+102 RNEFAPDPVTSSTA

-131 IALPAAAVTSSVG
+131 IALPAAAVTSSIG
-144 SPAAGALVVGLIYG
+144 SPAAGALVVGAIYG

-175 ARTANAA
+175 AKTANAA

-266 VRLGPAEPKSG
+266 VRLGPAAPKSG
-277 PTTEAAETLD
+277 PTTEAADTID

-309 NPLDPVAVEKGY
+309 NPLDPMAVEKGY

-343 YDAEKVDAIKRAS
+343 YNAEKVDAIKRAS

-486 TANKYRAELEA
+486 TADKYRAELEA
-497 DKMTGIDPSVF
+497 DKMTGIDSSVF

-516 VRIMRDKDVTADIG
+516 VRIMRDEDVTADIG

-569 ESVRQFTAMLPEE
+569 ESVRQFTALLPEE
-582 ERARMVD
+582 ERARLVD
-589 SNGIPTQDA
+589 SNGVPTQDA

-681 QAAIGREPEVQ
+681 QAAIGRKPEVQ

-741 PTRLDIMREFSR
+741 PTKLDIMREFSR
-753 TTGVPFHEGDSVRV
+753 TTGVKIREGDFVPVSELKHVDEKARVVNSDNAVKQAIREMAEPPIAPAPKMELITVAREPNGVEHRVWGVNGNPDLTVLPEGIDGVKPLPVRLQESSI
-767 TKLEHVEEKKRLT
+767 KSGHMDDH
-780 PRQKT
+780 
-785 AEELAAERNLP
+785 LP
-796 IVGDISGRSLDLRI
+796 DLRRAGYESI
-810 EPNAKSV
+810 E
-817 YKTLGQKI
+817 
-825 KEYLLPFTHKVDGR
+825 
-839 PYFNGPDSIQVELRT
+839 
-854 KGINKAAFQATKWED
+854 QAIWDVAQNYNQIFE
-869 FGEWVPSIP
+869 
-878 ILIERGKWTK
+878 GK
-888 EQVSKRRPDGIK
+888 
-900 NFYKAEGVVTKDG
+900 KDG
-913 VAQVAWV
+913 QLVLARPIA
-920 KIGQDN
+920 
-926 MGKFYYYLDE
+926 ME
-936 EMHSSPR
+936 ENGILR
-943 LVPLRGEGGSS
+943 RGVLLVEFQEAAGVYRVG
-954 ERTNTPGGGLGQ
+954 TV
-966 LNGATSLAEPLT
+966 
-978 DASSN
+978 
-983 IHSQTNELTAK
+983 
-994 SNELSTTQDI
+994 LSTDHLRYLRNRKLLWDKSP
-1004 PNLGVEPADRL
+1004 PNRL
-1015 SQFDYDQARIQKAA
+1015 HPLELQQARTRDLTGPQQPSDENIFGQEIASVNDIKRGIETAA
-1029 DTLIAQESINALQ
+1029 KAQEATVARESISALE

-1059 DPNMRIQFDDTEEGT
+1059 DPNMRVQLDETKEGT

-1087 ADEISREANEGV
+1087 ADELSREANQGV